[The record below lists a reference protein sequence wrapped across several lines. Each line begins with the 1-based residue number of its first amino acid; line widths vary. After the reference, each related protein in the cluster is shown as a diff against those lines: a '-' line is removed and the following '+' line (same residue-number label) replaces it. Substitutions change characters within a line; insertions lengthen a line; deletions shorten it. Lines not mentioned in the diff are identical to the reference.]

1 MSVGDKNLGMD
12 RPIQR
17 RDFIQGVAVTAGG
30 AMAAAS
36 AGPAIAAKARAAAF
50 ANADGS
56 ATPETYPPLRTGMRG
71 QHPGAF
77 EGAHALRDG
86 ESFPGAEDTKESYD
100 LVVVGGGLSGLA
112 AAYFFRKRAGPNA
125 RILILDNHDDFGG
138 HAKRNEFLY
147 NSKQL
152 IANGGSSYMVA
163 PSKWT
168 YESISLIRELGIE
181 KGTPTD
187 RVDGQLY
194 RSLGMQP
201 ATFFRKQVYGADKL
215 VPGGTPTSP
224 TAQWLAQTP
233 FPKQVKDDL
242 LRITTASID
251 YMSGLTPA
259 EKTARLQAM
268 SYRDYL
274 LNVAKVHPD
283 VVPLMQG
290 MWCLGADMGTAWF
303 AFFRMRPGFQGLGLE
318 RPALSPESEEH
329 RLDDFSL
336 PAGNSDIARL
346 IVRALIPDA
355 LAPGDFAAV
364 ETKRVNYAALDRAQQ
379 PTRIRLSSVVIRVK
393 HAATAGRLFDPD
405 NSECEITYMS
415 GGKAKLVRGA
425 NVVLACMNNIVPYL
439 VPELPEEQKTAL
451 HAAVRAV
458 NQETNVLFRN
468 WEPFAKLK
476 TNAVTF
482 PNSFYGRMSLAA
494 QRYLGDLV
502 PSRTPSEPIVVSFGT
517 GANSGICSNSTML
530 GELMGGSPP
539 EPGTP
544 ADDQFRMARMGLLQT
559 PFEHFERAIRSQ
571 AAAALSGTGFDP
583 ARDILAITVNRWAHG
598 FTTGRNSLFEPDKL
612 GQTSPVV
619 TARAPFG
626 RITIANSDAG
636 GVSTAGTAIDEAFRA
651 VRELE
656 QNQIGFYEQI

>member
-1 MSVGDKNLGMD
+1 MSVGDKDLGMG

-17 RDFIQGVAVTAGG
+17 RDFIQGVAVAAGG
-30 AMAAAS
+30 AMAAAG
-36 AGPAIAAKARAAAF
+36 ANPAMAAKARIAKF
-50 ANADGS
+50 ANADG
-56 ATPETYPPLRTGMRG
+56 AVTPDSYPPMRTGMRG

-86 ESFPGAEDTKESYD
+86 ESFPGAEDMRESYD

-112 AAYFFRKRAGPNA
+112 AAYLYRKRAGPNA

-138 HAKRNEFLY
+138 HAKRNEFFY
-147 NSKQL
+147 NGKQL

-168 YESISLIRELGIE
+168 YESISLIRELGIQ
-181 KGTPTD
+181 KGHPTD

-201 ATFFRKQVYGADKL
+201 STFFRKQVYGKDRL
-215 VPGGTPTSP
+215 VHGGTPTAP

-233 FPKQVKDDL
+233 FPQQVRDDL

-251 YMSGLTPA
+251 YLSGLSVA
-259 EKTARLQAM
+259 EKTAKLQAM

-329 RLDDFSL
+329 RLDDYSL

-346 IVRALIPDA
+346 IVRSLIPDA

-364 ETKRVNYAALDRAQQ
+364 ETKRVNYATLDREQQ
-379 PTRIRLSSVVIRVK
+379 PTRIRLSSIVIRVK
-393 HAATAGRLFDPD
+393 HVGTQGRLFDPD
-405 NSECEITYMS
+405 NSECEITYMNQ
-415 GGKAKLVRGA
+415 GKAKLVRGK
-425 NVVLACMNNIVPYL
+425 NVVMACMNNIVPYL
-439 VPELPEEQKTAL
+439 VPELPEEQKAAL
-451 HAAVRAV
+451 HEAVRAV

-468 WEPFAKLK
+468 WESFAKLK
-476 TNAVTF
+476 TNNIAF
-482 PNSFYGRMSLAA
+482 PSSFYGRMGLQA

-502 PSRTPSEPIVVSFGT
+502 PSRSPSEPIVVSFGT
-517 GANSGICSNSTML
+517 GANSGVCSNSTML
-530 GELMGGSPP
+530 SELTGGSPP
-539 EPGTP
+539 PPGTP
-544 ADDQFRMARMGLLQT
+544 ADDQFRIARAGLLQT
-559 PFEHFERAIRSQ
+559 PFEHFERAVRSQ
-571 AAAALSGTGFDP
+571 AAAALAGTGFDP

-598 FTTGRNSLFEPDKL
+598 FTTGRNALFEADKL
-612 GQTSPVV
+612 GQPSP
-619 TARAPFG
+619 TIAARARFG
-626 RITIANSDAG
+626 RITIANADAG

-656 QNQIGFYEQI
+656 QNQLGFYEQI